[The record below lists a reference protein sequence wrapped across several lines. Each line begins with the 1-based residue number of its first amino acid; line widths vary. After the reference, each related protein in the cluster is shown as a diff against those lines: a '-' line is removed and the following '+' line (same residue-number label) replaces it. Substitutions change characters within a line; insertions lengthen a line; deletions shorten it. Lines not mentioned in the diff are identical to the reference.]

1 MAWLPNDSWL
11 LFIFLAMTVEIIPF
25 DQIMRL
31 YFKNEFIVSF
41 LNACHIFLCILH
53 S

>member
-11 LFIFLAMTVEIIPF
+11 LFFFAMTVEIIPF
-25 DQIMRL
+25 DQIMGL
-31 YFKNEFIVSF
+31 YFKNEFIVSP
-41 LNACHIFLCILH
+41 LNACHIFLCIPH